1 MKLLTDVDTLR
12 LLISCQ
18 KLYQAMYATPNKK
31 K

>member
-18 KLYQAMYATPNKK
+18 KLYQAMYTTPNKR
-31 K
+31 